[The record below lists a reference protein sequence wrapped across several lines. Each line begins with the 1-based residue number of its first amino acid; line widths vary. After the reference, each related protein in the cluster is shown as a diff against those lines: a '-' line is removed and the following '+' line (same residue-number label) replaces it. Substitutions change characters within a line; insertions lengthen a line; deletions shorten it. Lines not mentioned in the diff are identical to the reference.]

1 MSWRQCELCGR
12 TAVHRHHIYGGPNRK
27 HSEKYKLVC
36 YLCYDCHEKVTDYVS
51 TPDGKDTYNEYLK
64 RKYQKIFEERFPDES
79 FLLIFGRN
87 YL

>member
-1 MSWRQCELCGR
+1 MNYVEERPSIGIISMAAL
-12 TAVHRHHIYGGPNRK
+12 TANIQRNTNLYAICAMTATK
-27 HSEKYKLVC
+27 
-36 YLCYDCHEKVTDYVS
+36 KVTDYVL